1 LLKAGPMDKQF
12 PPAALSA
19 GDEVFHHTRS
29 PGVTV
34 AHIRAAA
41 GRVHYG
47 WIVVGI
53 SFFVIV
59 ATAGVRNAPGV
70 LIVPLEAEFG
80 WSRATISL
88 AIGVNLL
95 LYGAVGPRS
104 QRRRWTA
111 LAPGG
116 RCWRR

>member
-1 LLKAGPMDKQF
+1 MDKQF

-19 GDEVFHHTRS
+19 GDEVFHQARS

-34 AHIRAAA
+34 AQMRAAA

-95 LYGAVGPRS
+95 LYGAVGPFAAAAME
-104 QRRRWTA
+104 TA